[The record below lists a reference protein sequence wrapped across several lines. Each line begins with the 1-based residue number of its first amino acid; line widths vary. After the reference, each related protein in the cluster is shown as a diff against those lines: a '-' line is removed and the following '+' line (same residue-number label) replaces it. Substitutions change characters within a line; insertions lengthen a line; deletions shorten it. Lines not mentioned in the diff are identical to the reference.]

1 MPSRKRS
8 DWSRPLPQPIV
19 IPDLMTLRTLAD
31 VRALLGHLPKK
42 YRAKQ
47 TWRHVA
53 KTLDEAAGG
62 EIEPLEVTV
71 ALKLVL
77 SLEGIT
83 ARPR

>member
-1 MPSRKRS
+1 M
-8 DWSRPLPQPIV
+8 PQPII

-31 VRALLGHLPKK
+31 VRALLGHLPKE
-42 YRAKQ
+42 YRAKE

-62 EIEPLEVTV
+62 EIEPVEVTV

-77 SLEGIT
+77 SMEGISL
-83 ARPR
+83 RPH